1 MPLRSLILL
10 SLIGSILL
18 LVDVTHSATQD
29 PRKAYVVYMGDK
41 PKNGVPITPDHHV
54 NILRDVVDNNI
65 NNDISH
71 EALLVH
77 SYRRSFH
84 GFAAMLTEKE
94 AEKLAEYDGV
104 VSIFPSKKKS
114 YKTTRSWDFVGFPQ
128 TIERM
133 PLEREIIIGVM
144 DTGIWPEA
152 ESFSDVGFGPPP
164 KKWKGI
170 CQGNNNFT
178 CNNNIIGA
186 RYYLP
191 SGSSN
196 SEDLTDEF
204 ESPRDAN
211 GHGTHTASTAAGN
224 LVRNASQSGL
234 GFGTA
239 SGGVPSAHIAV
250 YKVCWGEQHC
260 DDADILRAFD
270 DAIDDGVD
278 VISASLGGSVSE
290 DYLTDSVAIGSFHA
304 MRTGIFVSNAAGNDG
319 PKRKTVEALAPWLL
333 SVAASTINRKFITKV
348 QLGNGKIYEG
358 LLPNSKDLEGK
369 FYNLVYGGNVPNE
382 TDGGKS
388 SYCLP
393 NSLDKEKIKGK
404 IVLCDYG
411 PAPDTSDNGDGAI
424 EGGAVGVILT
434 SDQLSEQ
441 LSQSDYH
448 FPVATVGLE
457 ENSNIYNYINQTSNP
472 TATLWK
478 SEEID
483 DVLAP
488 YITMF
493 SSRGPNPL
501 NPNILKPDLAA
512 PGSNILAAIPPND
525 RDNSNTRFE
534 LMSGTSMACPHASGV
549 AAYVKSIHPEWS
561 PAAILSALITTAKPM
576 SVHTTPHAEFAYGA
590 GLINPS
596 RAPFPGLV
604 YDLELQDYI
613 DFLCSKGYRG
623 KELEDITKDKTI
635 SCSSKSTSET
645 TYNLNYASIALCIKD
660 PESFSGIF
668 HRTVTNVGSPNSR
681 YKAEVMAPLG
691 LKISVE
697 PNELSFTSL
706 QEKKSFVVKIEG
718 PIEKSNIVSA
728 SMVWDDGNFQVRS
741 PVVVYMDF

>member
-1 MPLRSLILL
+1 MPRGTWLRPLKINYHACRTLVLQQYPSHGVQEHPHTGWSKGGMSECIHPAGWSVTNGGGEVYPSRGVKCIPDIYIPLL
-10 SLIGSILL
+10 HRG
-18 LVDVTHSATQD
+18 
-29 PRKAYVVYMGDK
+29 
-41 PKNGVPITPDHHV
+41 
-54 NILRDVVDNNI
+54 
-65 NNDISH
+65 
-71 EALLVH
+71 
-77 SYRRSFH
+77 SFH
-84 GFAAMLTEKE
+84 FIAKECSIFLHTSDVGLTIHLHSHGVFLWSLEKH
-94 AEKLAEYDGV
+94 LLGV
-104 VSIFPSKKKS
+104 VSMIFHHDEVARMSF
-114 YKTTRSWDFVGFPQ
+114 YKFHDWSIGGEDSFLTTDY
-128 TIERM
+128 TKY
-133 PLEREIIIGVM
+133 
-144 DTGIWPEA
+144 T
-152 ESFSDVGFGPPP
+152 
-164 KKWKGI
+164 
-170 CQGNNNFT
+170 
-178 CNNNIIGA
+178 
-186 RYYLP
+186 
-191 SGSSN
+191 
-196 SEDLTDEF
+196 
-204 ESPRDAN
+204 
-211 GHGTHTASTAAGN
+211 
-224 LVRNASQSGL
+224 
-234 GFGTA
+234 
-239 SGGVPSAHIAV
+239 
-250 YKVCWGEQHC
+250 WGEQHC
-260 DDADILRAFD
+260 DDADIIRAFD
-270 DAIDDGVD
+270 DAIDDSVD
-278 VISASLGGSVSE
+278 IISASLGGSVSE

-304 MRTGIFVSNAAGNDG
+304 MRSGIFVSNAAGNDG
-319 PKRKTVEALAPWLL
+319 PERKTVKALAPWLL

-369 FYNLVYGGNVPNE
+369 IYNLLYGGNVPNE
-382 TDGGKS
+382 TEDVID
-388 SYCLP
+388 YQTY
-393 NSLDKEKIKGK
+393 SLDKEKIKGK

-411 PAPDTSDNGDGAI
+411 PAQDTSDNGDGAI

-448 FPVATVGLE
+448 FPVAAVGLE
-457 ENSNIYNYINQTSNP
+457 ENSNIYNDINQTSNP

-483 DVLAP
+483 DVLSP
-488 YITMF
+488 YHVLIKRSKSFESQHSQGDEVKHCLTY
-493 SSRGPNPL
+493 GL
-501 NPNILKPDLAA
+501 LQPDLAA
-512 PGSNILAAIPPND
+512 PGSNILAAMPPND

-534 LMSGTSMACPHASGV
+534 LMSGTSMACPHAGV

-576 SVHTTPHAEFAYGA
+576 SVHTTQHVEFAYGA

-635 SCSSKSTSET
+635 SCSSKSTNET

-681 YKAEVMAPLG
+681 YKAKVMSPLG

-741 PVVVYMDF
+741 PIVVYMDF